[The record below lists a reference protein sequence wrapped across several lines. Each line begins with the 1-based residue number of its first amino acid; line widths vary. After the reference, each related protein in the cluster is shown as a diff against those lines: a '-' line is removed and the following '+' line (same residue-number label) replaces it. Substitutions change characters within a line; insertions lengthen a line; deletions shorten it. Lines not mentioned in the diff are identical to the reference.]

1 MVNCIKRAAL
11 VGDVLRR
18 LITTQPC
25 LMVNSTTQGH
35 QSSSPPDGVSNPLL
49 DSGSKSEMRVPV
61 RELSSRR
68 AQNAWLIR
76 RALKIW
82 NPVQREADLKMKAG
96 TSRGSSRTRPLWM
109 RSDRIRFSA
118 EEEALGR
125 NDERYQST
133 AILEASRERSSKMAD
148 AMLGPLVRVY

>member
-1 MVNCIKRAAL
+1 
-11 VGDVLRR
+11 
-18 LITTQPC
+18 
-25 LMVNSTTQGH
+25 
-35 QSSSPPDGVSNPLL
+35 
-49 DSGSKSEMRVPV
+49 
-61 RELSSRR
+61 
-68 AQNAWLIR
+68 
-76 RALKIW
+76 
-82 NPVQREADLKMKAG
+82 
-96 TSRGSSRTRPLWM
+96 M